1 MRFGVLG
8 AVEAERDGSAIPLGG
23 PKQRA
28 LLALLLL
35 DANTP
40 VGRDRLVDGL
50 WGEAPPPSAGA
61 SLDSYLSR
69 LRRLL
74 GPDRVERQPA
84 GYTLRV
90 ERGELDLDRFEALLA
105 DARGETDAAQR
116 SDLLRTA
123 LDLWRGPPLADVQF
137 EPFAAGECRRLEER
151 RVATIELRVDADLE
165 SGADLELVPE
175 LEQLVREHP
184 LREGFTAQLMLAL
197 YRCGRQADALARFRA
212 LRRRLHD
219 ELGLEPGHELQL
231 LERRILAHDAE
242 LVLEPSLDVRPVR
255 SRRRRG
261 TAATAAVAG
270 LTVLGAVVAFL
281 AATANGRRPSG
292 TSATNQ
298 LVLLDARSGRTSQA
312 IGLAGNPAALAS
324 AAGSL
329 WAANVSQSEV
339 SRIDPRRGV
348 VDRIPVVGE
357 PGSLAVGAGA
367 VWVASTLGSTVERID
382 PVSDAVV
389 QTIQLGKA
397 NPVSL
402 AFGAGGLWVADQT
415 DQALIELDPQT
426 GSPNRT
432 LSVDLRPTA
441 VAVAA
446 GKLWVVGSDTGA
458 VEELDPRSGQAIAT
472 FHVGDGPDAIV
483 ATNGAVWVANSLDGT
498 VSRIDPTTASIAA
511 TIPVGDSPDALAAA
525 GGAVWVANQYSATIS
540 KIDPATNHVVA
551 TRRVSGRPTTLA
563 AVGQRVWIGTVA
575 ADDAHRGGTLRLIS
589 TGRFATVDP
598 ATYNSENAANGFLF
612 MRLAYDT
619 LVSFEPSS
627 GPDGLRLVPD
637 LALQL
642 PVATGGG
649 TSYAFQLRPGI
660 RYSDGRLVKASDF
673 RRAIERLFRL
683 HGPGTTY
690 YTGLV
695 GAGTCERQQGRC
707 DLSRGIVT
715 NDAAGTIVFHLDAP
729 DPDFLYKLTPY
740 AISAPV
746 PPGTPYHD
754 VGFHPVPG
762 TGPYRIVSAS
772 LAGVRFARNPRFRE
786 WSHAAQ
792 PNGFPDAIVWRYS
805 NSRSE
810 TVAAI
815 ERGQADWTLDLV
827 PPAQLRMLQT
837 RLSSQ
842 LHTSPAPI
850 VEFVPLNA
858 RRPPFDDPRVR
869 QALNYAIDR
878 RKIADWYGGP
888 SVATPACQPL
898 APGLPGYRRY
908 CPYTLRPRT
917 NGAWSAPNLAKARRL
932 VAASGT
938 RGQRIDVWAE
948 TDEVAI
954 PTQEPPYIAKVL
966 RSLGYRTHLHLT
978 SGAAMTIALR
988 GTHQLSVD
996 GDWLP
1001 DYPDPSSY
1009 LPAFFACNGGNSNGY
1024 YCDPKLDRAM
1034 QRATLLEADD
1044 PAHAAELWER
1054 IDHQLTDQA
1063 VWVTT
1068 VDLNGVEL
1076 VSKRLGNYEYNP
1088 VWGFI
1093 PDQAWVR

>member
-1 MRFGVLG
+1 MF
-8 AVEAERDGSAIPLGG
+8 
-23 PKQRA
+23 
-28 LLALLLL
+28 
-35 DANTP
+35 
-40 VGRDRLVDGL
+40 
-50 WGEAPPPSAGA
+50 
-61 SLDSYLSR
+61 
-69 LRRLL
+69 
-74 GPDRVERQPA
+74 
-84 GYTLRV
+84 
-90 ERGELDLDRFEALLA
+90 
-105 DARGETDAAQR
+105 
-116 SDLLRTA
+116 
-123 LDLWRGPPLADVQF
+123 
-137 EPFAAGECRRLEER
+137 
-151 RVATIELRVDADLE
+151 
-165 SGADLELVPE
+165 
-175 LEQLVREHP
+175 
-184 LREGFTAQLMLAL
+184 
-197 YRCGRQADALARFRA
+197 
-212 LRRRLHD
+212 
-219 ELGLEPGHELQL
+219 
-231 LERRILAHDAE
+231 
-242 LVLEPSLDVRPVR
+242 
-255 SRRRRG
+255 
-261 TAATAAVAG
+261 
-270 LTVLGAVVAFL
+270 
-281 AATANGRRPSG
+281 
-292 TSATNQ
+292 
-298 LVLLDARSGRTSQA
+298 
-312 IGLAGNPAALAS
+312 

-329 WAANVSQSEV
+329 WAVDVSQSEV

-357 PGSLAVGAGA
+357 AGSLAVGGGA
-367 VWVASTLGSTVERID
+367 LWVASTLGSTIERID

-389 QTIQLGKA
+389 QTIRLGKA

-415 DQALIELDPQT
+415 DQALIELDPHT

-432 LSVDLRPTA
+432 FSVDLRPTA
-441 VAVAA
+441 VTVAA
-446 GKLWVVGSDTGA
+446 GKLWVVGSDTSA
-458 VEELDPRSGQAIAT
+458 VEELDPHSGQAVAT

-483 ATNGAVWVANSLDGT
+483 ATNGALWVANSLDGT

-525 GGAVWVANQYSATIS
+525 DGAVWVANQYSATLS
-540 KIDPATNHVVA
+540 KIDPATNHIVA

-563 AVGQRVWIGTVA
+563 SIGHRVWIGTA
-575 ADDAHRGGTLRLIS
+575 AANDAHRGGTLRLIT

-598 ATYNSENAANGFLF
+598 ATYNTENAANGFLF

-673 RRAIERLFRL
+673 RRAIERLFQL

-746 PPGTPYHD
+746 PPGTPYRD
-754 VGFHPVPG
+754 VGFHPIPG

-772 LAGVRFARNPRFRE
+772 IRGVRFERNPRFRE

-792 PNGFPDAIVWRYS
+792 PNGYPDAIVWRYS
-805 NSRSE
+805 NSRPE

-815 ERGQADWTLDLV
+815 ERGKADWTLDLI
-827 PPAQLRMLQT
+827 PPAQLSMLET
-837 RLSSQ
+837 RLPSQ

-850 VEFVPLNA
+850 VEFIPLNT
-858 RRPPFDDPRVR
+858 RMPPFDDLRVR

-878 RKIADWYGGP
+878 RKIAHWYGGP
-888 SVATPACQPL
+888 TVATPACQPL

-908 CPYTLRPRT
+908 CPYTVGPRAS
-917 NGAWSAPNLAKARRL
+917 GAWTAPNLAKARRL

-954 PTQEPPYIAKVL
+954 PTQEPAYIVEVL
-966 RSLGYRTHLHLT
+966 RSLGYHTHLHLT
-978 SGAAMTIALR
+978 RGAAMTIPMR
-988 GTHQLSVD
+988 RTHQLSVD

-1024 YCDPKLDRAM
+1024 YCDPKLDQAM
-1034 QRATLLEADD
+1034 QRATLLEGDD
-1044 PAHAAELWER
+1044 SAHAAELWAR

-1063 VWVTT
+1063 VWVAT